1 MLAVVKTKPEKGVA
15 LLEKPVPAIKNDD
28 HVLIKVDA
36 CGICGSDV
44 HFYEWPPE
52 MKLEQMVKIPRILG
66 HELAGTVE
74 EVGKNVVGFEPGDRV
89 VSETWGGCGFCYFC
103 RLGRF
108 NHCMHQTRIGQQ
120 VDGAM
125 TDYVVVPYFSL
136 YGIPDEVNTEEAAVI
151 EPLGVALHAYERCE
165 FKPGDDVLVIGPGP
179 IGLLAAQIALSG
191 GAGKVMVLGLDI
203 DRERLE
209 MAEGFGA
216 EAINVEEVDFYQA
229 VSDITQGKGADLVL
243 DISGG
248 RDTLTQAIRMV
259 KPGGQVVE
267 VGLGPPGEFNYTD
280 LVAKEVTV
288 HGSFRRQPSTW
299 YRAINMVAS
308 NVVDLRPLI
317 THALP
322 VSQAVEGFE
331 LLIGRK
337 AIKVI
342 LVPGEEE

>member
-1 MLAVVKTKPEKGVA
+1 MLAVVKTRPEKGVE
-15 LLEKPVPAIKNDD
+15 LLERPVPSIRNED
-28 HVLIKVDA
+28 HVLIKVEA

-52 MKLEQMVKIPRILG
+52 MKLEQMVSIPRILG
-66 HELAGTVE
+66 HELAGIVE
-74 EVGKNVVGFEPGDRV
+74 ETGKNVVGFEPGDRV
-89 VSETWGGCGFCYFC
+89 VSETWGGCGFCYHC

-136 YGIPDEVNTEEAAVI
+136 YTIPEDIDTEEAAVI
-151 EPLGVALHAYERCE
+151 EPLGVALHAFERCE
-165 FKPGDDVLVIGPGP
+165 FKPGDDVVVIGPGP
-179 IGLLAAQIALSG
+179 IGLLAVQIALSG
-191 GAGKVMVLGLDI
+191 GAGKVGVLGLDI
-203 DRERLE
+203 DRERLK
-209 MAEGFGA
+209 MAAGFGA
-216 EAINVEEVDFYQA
+216 TPINAEQEDPYEIIA
-229 VSDITQGKGADLVL
+229 ELTHGKGADLVL

-248 RDTLTQAIRMV
+248 RDTLTQAIRLS

-267 VGLGPPGEFNYTD
+267 VGLGQPAEFNYTE
-280 LVAKEVTV
+280 LVSREVTV

-317 THALP
+317 SHVLP
-322 VSQAVEGFE
+322 VSKAVEGFG
-331 LLIGRK
+331 LLIERQ
-337 AIKVI
+337 AVKVVLI
-342 LVPGEEE
+342 PGEK